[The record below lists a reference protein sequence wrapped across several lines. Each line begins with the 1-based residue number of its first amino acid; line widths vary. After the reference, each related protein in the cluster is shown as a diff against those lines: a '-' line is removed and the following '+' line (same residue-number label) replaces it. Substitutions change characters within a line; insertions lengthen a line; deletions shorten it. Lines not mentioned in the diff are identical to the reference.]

1 MYVYLFR
8 ANADCCSWFLRAIS
22 NLIHFAL
29 PNMFFVFRR
38 CFFFFYVVLMFWL
51 RTVTYWIIGSTCKLC
66 ILRCAY
72 ESMNRSH
79 CRIVWNFVP
88 SLMRCPLW
96 TKKALAQPNHAM
108 SSRHTWRYLQADGG
122 GDAGWSW
129 CSQNQGKIS
138 GRTDPGRF
146 AFAWTDQ
153 T

>member
-1 MYVYLFR
+1 MYVYLFG

-22 NLIHFAL
+22 HLIHFAL
-29 PNMFFVFRR
+29 PNMFFVCRRWDFFKR
-38 CFFFFYVVLMFWL
+38 CFNVL
-51 RTVTYWIIGSTCKLC
+51 TAKCHNNWIIGSTCKLC

-88 SLMRCPLW
+88 SLMCCPLW
-96 TKKALAQPNHAM
+96 TKKALAQPYHAM
-108 SSRHTWRYLQADGG
+108 CSRHTWRYPQADGG